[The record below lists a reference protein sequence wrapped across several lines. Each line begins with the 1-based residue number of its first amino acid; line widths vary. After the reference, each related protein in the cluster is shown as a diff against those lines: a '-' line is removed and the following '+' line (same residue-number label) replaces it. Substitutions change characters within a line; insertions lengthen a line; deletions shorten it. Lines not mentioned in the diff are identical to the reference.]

1 METQKLEIKQLC
13 SKFMLTGMA
22 AHLEATVTEA
32 ENIVNTLKTKD
43 FVKSQMV
50 EYNRLLKAN

>member
-1 METQKLEIKQLC
+1 
-13 SKFMLTGMA
+13 MA